1 MHKFSSCLLAIL
13 IISLSAMQVMAV
25 DMAVTTE
32 GNEFVEI
39 ISIDEVGYKNVAYL
53 FESSE
58 NQTIYGVAQ

>member
-1 MHKFSSCLLAIL
+1 
-13 IISLSAMQVMAV
+13 MQVMAV